1 MKSKSKKWTDE
12 ELEIFVII
20 LVGDEKNSFAQ
31 SLERLA
37 LKK

>member
-1 MKSKSKKWTDE
+1 MKSKSRKWTDV

-20 LVGDEKNSFAQ
+20 LVDDENSFAQ